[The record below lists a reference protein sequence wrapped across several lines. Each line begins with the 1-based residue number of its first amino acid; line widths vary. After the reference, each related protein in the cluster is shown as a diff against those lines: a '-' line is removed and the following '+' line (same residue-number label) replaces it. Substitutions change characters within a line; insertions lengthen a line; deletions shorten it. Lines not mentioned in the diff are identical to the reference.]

1 MNERSGSQPETAA
14 AMFSSWGRLKQKKM
28 DHNQS
33 SNKIRWTAAVLCVA
47 QCFLILTSCA
57 GSRLP
62 TVPFPAPA
70 NGSAVS
76 EAANQSKGASAS
88 QGAGSPSDTVGF
100 YFPRAGQKAQP
111 QLLKIIGS
119 AKKTLDVAIY
129 CLTDPQIANAIV
141 QAKKRSVT
149 VRVLTDHDQ
158 STTKDQKALLNSIK
172 KAGIPVK
179 MNSHS
184 GIMHLK
190 VTIAD
195 RSVVTTGSYN
205 YTKAANTVND
215 EVFVV
220 LNSPSAAD
228 SFEKEFNRMWNDTK
242 GYKNY

>member
-1 MNERSGSQPETAA
+1 MNHNRSNNK
-14 AMFSSWGRLKQKKM
+14 FRL
-28 DHNQS
+28 
-33 SNKIRWTAAVLCVA
+33 TVAVLCVA
-47 QCFLILTSCA
+47 QYFLILTSCA

-76 EAANQSKGASAS
+76 EAAIQSRGAS
-88 QGAGSPSDTVGF
+88 QGAGAPSDTVSY

-119 AKKTLDVAIY
+119 SKKSLDIAIY
-129 CLTDPQIANAIV
+129 CLTDPQIADAIV

-158 STTKDQKALLNSIK
+158 STTKDQKALLSSIK
-172 KAGIPVK
+172 KAGIPIK

-195 RSVVTTGSYN
+195 QSVVTTGSYN
-205 YTKAANTVND
+205 YTKAANTIND

-220 LNSPSAAD
+220 LNSTTAAGD
-228 SFEKEFNRMWNDTK
+228 FEKEFNRMWNDTK

>member
-1 MNERSGSQPETAA
+1 MRDDRPAPVAKMVPSP
-14 AMFSSWGRLKQKKM
+14 GRLKQKRM
-28 DHNQS
+28 NRLRS
-33 SNKIRWTAAVLCVA
+33 SNKIRLTAAVLCLA
-47 QCFLILTSCA
+47 QCFFILTSCS

-62 TVPFPAPA
+62 TVPFPSPTD
-70 NGSAVS
+70 GSAIT
-76 EAANQSKGASAS
+76 AAALQTKASSAQQEEGSAS
-88 QGAGSPSDTVGF
+88 GTAAY

-111 QLLKIIGS
+111 ELLKIIGS

-129 CLTDPQIANAIV
+129 CLTDPQVADAIV

-158 STTKDQKALLNSIK
+158 STVKDQKALLNSIK
-172 KAGIPVK
+172 KAGIPIK

-195 RSVVTTGSYN
+195 ASVVTTGSYN
-205 YTKAANTVND
+205 YTKAANTIND

-220 LNSPSAAD
+220 LNSASAAAD
-228 SFEKEFNRMWNDTK
+228 FEKEFNRMWSDTK